1 MIPLT
6 VSLSAV
12 TFWICAPIMVAL
24 ALGMVL
30 ARKAVHSALCLA
42 GVMVALGVL
51 YASLN
56 APFLFVA
63 QLIVYTGSVM
73 MLFLF
78 TMMLIGV
85 DTADQMAE
93 TIKGQRVAAIVMA
106 CGMAGL
112 LVFTVMHGIVG
123 SPAGLGSANTAAGG
137 NAQAVAQLIFGR
149 YAVAF
154 EAASALV
161 ITAALAAMVLAHADR
176 LAPKERQRARVE
188 RRLRE
193 YASDRV
199 PLGPDPASGVYARHN
214 AATYPA
220 LTPDGQAATGSVAAA
235 LEARGQ
241 GVVASLSLKTPA
253 QSLHNRLASQSEDLD
268 GRPVLLAD
276 LAPAQPELAPSN
288 GQEVA
293 GEDQPPASPGGEDG
307 AAPSDG
313 PEPAGQPDP
322 DGPAESDGTAESVGS
337 AESAGPA
344 EAEEA
349 R

>member
-1 MIPLT
+1 MIPQATLT
-6 VSLSAV
+6 AV

-85 DTADQMAE
+85 DTADQMGE
-93 TIKGQRVAAIVMA
+93 TIKGQRGAAILMA

-112 LVFTVMHGIVG
+112 LVFTVMHGIVDPPVG
-123 SPAGLGSANTAAGG
+123 AGSANAAAGG

-199 PLGPDPASGVYARHN
+199 PLGPDPAPGVYARHN

-220 LTPDGQAATGSVAAA
+220 LLPNGEAAPGSVAAA

-241 GVVASLSLKTPA
+241 AVVASLTLKTPA
-253 QSLHNRLASQSEDLD
+253 QATHNELATAREDLD
-268 GRPVLLAD
+268 GRPALLAD
-276 LAPAQPELAPSN
+276 LPDAVGGTPAWA
-288 GQEVA
+288 GDTAAA
-293 GEDQPPASPGGEDG
+293 GEDQPSALPRGEDGVWAPSGRLEPTALTPASP
-307 AAPSDG
+307 APDA
-313 PEPAGQPDP
+313 EP
-322 DGPAESDGTAESVGS
+322 
-337 AESAGPA
+337 
-344 EAEEA
+344 EEA